1 MTSSLLSFRFEC
13 SGNLQLNFDAVMDTP
28 KVQTNGSAVDWYK
41 KLKSGGKVSET
52 KIKDE
57 ALLFFQ
63 VSPEERLKDKKVFK
77 FRLENL
83 LKIKKSTEE
92 FLMQDVL
99 KEKGGKGNHFEIPPA
114 DFLSDIDYAKK
125 RRLAFLRNAR
135 EEMKSGSKYEK
146 WCSSEFRLFDTP
158 ASKKFHQEKEN
169 VSCLVTGEESIKLVR
184 ERSSGDN
191 IFDTERQV
199 LSKNPDGTLKRS
211 VIKETYA
218 RVTLVSLVS

>member
-1 MTSSLLSFRFEC
+1 M
-13 SGNLQLNFDAVMDTP
+13 
-28 KVQTNGSAVDWYK
+28 
-41 KLKSGGKVSET
+41 SES
-52 KIKDE
+52 KIKDA

-77 FRLENL
+77 IRLENL
-83 LKIKKSTEE
+83 LKIKK
-92 FLMQDVL
+92 
-99 KEKGGKGNHFEIPPA
+99 IPPA
-114 DFLSDIDYAKK
+114 DFLSDIDCAKK

-158 ASKKFHQEKEN
+158 ASKKCHQEKEN
-169 VSCLVTGEESIKLVR
+169 VSCLVTREESIKLVR

-191 IFDTERQV
+191 IFDAERQV
-199 LSKNPDGTLKRS
+199 FSKNSDGTVKRS

-218 RVTLVSLVS
+218 RATLRMLNVGCRL

>member
-1 MTSSLLSFRFEC
+1 M
-13 SGNLQLNFDAVMDTP
+13 
-28 KVQTNGSAVDWYK
+28 
-41 KLKSGGKVSET
+41 
-52 KIKDE
+52 
-57 ALLFFQ
+57 Q
-63 VSPEERLKDKKVFK
+63 V
-77 FRLENL
+77 
-83 LKIKKSTEE
+83 
-92 FLMQDVL
+92 VL

-114 DFLSDIDYAKK
+114 DFLSDVDCAKK

-135 EEMKSGSKYEK
+135 EGMKSGSKYEK

-199 LSKNPDGTLKRS
+199 LSKNPDGTLKVS

-218 RVTLVSLVS
+218 RVTLRGKRKSVDEHCVSTVSIFSIMAFQNVIYNHAPQS